1 MLTMATKRTTTRR
14 KLTSFTA
21 WQFYVSFV
29 VFAIGFAV
37 FGATVSIRNWH
48 NDHVSR
54 THAAQ
59 KIAAASIAN
68 NGAQTTDDA
77 PSVVAPST
85 DAIKEYIVP
94 ADAPR
99 YIDIPRLGV
108 HARVLSVGLARDGS
122 IATPGNVHDAAW
134 YTGSVKPGQAGT
146 ALIDGHVSSWSSRG
160 VFYNLTLLAAGDTFS
175 VELGDGTVVQY
186 RVVKTAVYDAALVD
200 MSAVLSSIEP
210 NMNALNLISCTGD
223 VIDGT
228 NDFSERIVVFSV
240 QI

>member
-1 MLTMATKRTTTRR
+1 MLLMATKRTSTRR

-29 VFAIGFAV
+29 TFAIGFAV
-37 FGATVSIRNWH
+37 FGITVSVRNWQ
-48 NDHVSR
+48 NDQISR

-59 KIAAASIAN
+59 KIAAAQQSSPT
-68 NGAQTTDDA
+68 AQAADA
-77 PSVVAPST
+77 PSVVPPT
-85 DAIKEYIVP
+85 PDVIKEYSVP

-134 YTGSVKPGQAGT
+134 YTGSVKPGQQGT
-146 ALIDGHVSSWSSRG
+146 ALIDGHVSSWTSHG
-160 VFYNLTLLAAGDTFS
+160 VFYNLTALSAGDVFS
-175 VELGDGTVVQY
+175 IERGDGSVIQY

-210 NMNALNLISCTGD
+210 DMSALNLISCTGD

-228 NDFSERIVVFSV
+228 NDFSERVVVFSV